1 MGVLMKKNIVRFSL
15 VGALAVGSMGTLGC
29 SDETLALGAG
39 VVLGSVVA
47 GSASRDRTPPRHRH
61 HPGHRGGRYAMEMS
75 VESLEA
81 QAASEHFQ
89 ISPAAAGKIVSALR
103 AARDGDF
110 SQMIRLGLTRDD
122 VRTLALGEN
131 PSVSTLRGLS
141 ENLDLELSEVHSVI
155 QQVKLDL
162 VDAGT

>member
-1 MGVLMKKNIVRFSL
+1 MKKNIVRFGL

-47 GSASRDRTPPRHRH
+47 GSASRDRGPRHHH

-89 ISPAAAGKIVSALR
+89 ISPAAASKIVSALK

-110 SQMIRLGLTRDD
+110 SQMIQLGLTRDD

-131 PSVSTLRGLS
+131 PSVSTLRRLS
-141 ENLDLELSEVHSVI
+141 ESLDLELSEVHGVI

>member
-1 MGVLMKKNIVRFSL
+1 MKKNIVRFGL
-15 VGALAVGSMGTLGC
+15 AGVLAVGSMGTLGC

-47 GSASRDRTPPRHRH
+47 GSASRDRAPRHHH
-61 HPGHRGGRYAMEMS
+61 HPGHRGGRYALEMS

-89 ISPAAAGKIVSALR
+89 ISPAAAGKIVSALK

-110 SQMIRLGLTRDD
+110 SQMIQLGLTRDD

-131 PSVSTLRGLS
+131 PSVSTLRRLS
-141 ENLDLELSEVHSVI
+141 ENLDLELSEVHGVI